1 MAAVPLKYGNESY
14 GGLNVYAD
22 RPDAF
27 NAAEQAVLEE
37 LGDDIGHA
45 IHAEAVKADL
55 ERARHRAEQYFETA
69 GNIMVVLNR
78 DGTVARINERGCDL
92 LGCERAELIGSDW
105 LERTAPDDI
114 EGEIDEILF
123 SLWRGAPNRSSRTR
137 TPPKQR
143 TASRS
148 SSRGT
153 TPRYGIKR
161 GT

>member
-1 MAAVPLKYGNESY
+1 M
-14 GGLNVYAD
+14 
-22 RPDAF
+22 
-27 NAAEQAVLEE
+27 LEE